1 MSNTSMVWSQWLE
14 WVDKVEAAEEE
25 RQRTVPPLDLSK
37 PRDLESTSFRKY
49 AAAIQQHSHLAEQ
62 GKKLLAEFLHLNTNN

>member
-1 MSNTSMVWSQWLE
+1 MSNTTMVWSQWMD

-25 RQRTVPPLDLSK
+25 RQRTAPPLDFSD
-37 PRDLESTSFRKY
+37 PSHLESASFRNY
-49 AAAIQQHSHLAEQ
+49 AVAIQRHRHLAEQ

>member
-1 MSNTSMVWSQWLE
+1 MSNTAMVWSQWLE

-25 RQRTVPPLDLSK
+25 RQRTAPPLDLSD
-37 PRDLESTSFRKY
+37 PRNLESASFRKY
-49 AAAIQQHSHLAEQ
+49 MVALQQHSHLAEQ